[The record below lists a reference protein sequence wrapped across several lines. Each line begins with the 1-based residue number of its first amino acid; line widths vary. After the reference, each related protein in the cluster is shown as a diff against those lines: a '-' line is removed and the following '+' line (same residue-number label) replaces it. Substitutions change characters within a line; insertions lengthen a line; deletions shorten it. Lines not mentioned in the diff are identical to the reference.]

1 VAVEEDGIAIDVD
14 GEEVTVLE
22 LGTSEEVTGSTEQL
36 INKVMNT
43 IGMIIFIWINTFL
56 PWLRLQASTHHM
68 ST

>member
-1 VAVEEDGIAIDVD
+1 VAVEESIAVDVD

-22 LGTSEEVTGSTEQL
+22 LGASEEVTGSTEQL
-36 INKVMNT
+36 TNKVMNT

-56 PWLRLQASTHHM
+56 PWLRSQASPHHM